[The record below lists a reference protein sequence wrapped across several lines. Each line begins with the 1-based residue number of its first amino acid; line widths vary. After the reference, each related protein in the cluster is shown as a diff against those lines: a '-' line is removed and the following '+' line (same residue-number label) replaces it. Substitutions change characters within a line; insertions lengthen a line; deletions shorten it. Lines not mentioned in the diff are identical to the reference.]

1 MALHSHMASDRSLAL
16 TIAAALVAVATAS
29 AKAQEPLQSTPPPHP
44 FGQVRIGTLAFT
56 PTVNLTNVGI
66 DTNVFDFSGTER
78 RSPDFTMTL
87 EPGVETRMTTRK
99 LDARVSTTVG
109 LVYYHKY
116 ASERAVNPRVVT
128 TIDQRMNGSLSF
140 YAKGDFGYT
149 KERTGLEIDS
159 RPRSLSHSTT
169 VGTRIGERKLE
180 FDLHGSYGEVAYDED
195 ARFLN
200 VRLADTM
207 NMANTVAGAG
217 AKYRL
222 SPYTAVTTVVDATAT
237 RFDYSPERDT
247 NSYLASVNLEF
258 HPRAMLAGTA
268 GLGYRVLTPI
278 TESHPDF
285 AGFTPRVGLN
295 YRLRDVL
302 SAGVG
307 IQRDVERS
315 FYADRSHYLY
325 TLYEASVRQAL
336 FHHFD
341 VGASFQYTFL
351 DYRQFLLSGQ
361 PLVELPTEEV
371 RMTSVNGGM
380 PITRG
385 FRAGWYVQRWER
397 VSPLRPYTSIR
408 AGLEVTIGKVSLSPR
423 GVFLNGPGR

>member
-1 MALHSHMASDRSLAL
+1 MASERSIAV
-16 TIAAALVAVATAS
+16 TIAAAIVAVATAS
-29 AKAQEPLQSTPPPHP
+29 SATAQEPLRPTPAPHP
-44 FGQVRIGTLAFT
+44 FGQLRIGSLSFT
-56 PTVNLTNVGI
+56 PTANLTNIGI
-66 DTNVFDFSGTER
+66 DSNVFDFSGTER
-78 RSPDFTMTL
+78 RAADFTMTF
-87 EPGVETRMTTRK
+87 EPGVDTRMTTSR
-99 LDARVSTTVG
+99 LDARVATTVG
-109 LVYYHKY
+109 LVYYRRY

-128 TIDQRMNGSLSF
+128 TIDQRMSGALSF
-140 YAKGDFGYT
+140 YLKNDVGYM
-149 KERTGLEIDS
+149 KERPGLEIDS
-159 RPRSLSHSTT
+159 RPRTLSHSTT

-180 FDLHGSYGEVAYDED
+180 FDLHGSYGEVAYAGE

-200 VRLADTM
+200 VRLADTL
-207 NMANTVAGAG
+207 NMATTVAGAG
-217 AKYRL
+217 AKYKL

-237 RFDYSPERDT
+237 RFEYSPERDT

-278 TESHPDF
+278 TESNPDF

-295 YRLRDVL
+295 YRLRDVF

-341 VGASFQYTFL
+341 VGASFQYTNL
-351 DYRQFLLSGQ
+351 DYRQLLLSGQ
-361 PLVELPTEEV
+361 PLSELPTEVV
-371 RMTSVNGGM
+371 RMTTVNGGM
-380 PITRG
+380 PIMRG
-385 FRAGWYVQRWER
+385 FRAGWYIQRWER
-397 VSPLRPYTSIR
+397 VSTARPYTSIR
-408 AGLEVTIGKVSLSPR
+408 AGLEVTIGKLSLSPR